1 MRDTIERTNQ
11 KMYSTGEIAKLCGI
25 TVRTVQYYDQRGLL
39 IPTELSEGGRRMYT
53 SEDVEKLRLLIYLRS
68 LGLSIDDIS
77 SIYQQDNGGNI
88 IKTLIDE
95 RIFAIEK
102 EVEEQKIKLQDAKI
116 FSRTI
121 KGATSDNT
129 SINAKYCVY
138 FKTERTIETLP
149 DTAFHYWNY
158 SWNHTRYI
166 FVYSLF
172 SGKWWIYLVVE
183 VLIIIFGSILFKKYM
198 HIVAYICPECH
209 TVFRPNGKE
218 VFWARHTYRTRKL
231 TCPCCNK
238 KGFCVETL
246 REEDL

>member
-1 MRDTIERTNQ
+1 MRDTIERNKQ

-39 IPTELSEGGRRMYT
+39 IPTELSEDGRRMYT

-68 LGLSIDDIS
+68 LGLSIDDIA
-77 SIYQQDNGGNI
+77 SIYQQDNGENI
-88 IKTLIDE
+88 IKALIDE

-102 EVEEQKIKLQDAKI
+102 EVEEQKIKLQDAKSFREQLKVLPVI
-116 FSRTI
+116 TPASMPNIAYILKRKERLKHYRI
-121 KGATSDNT
+121 QLLIIGIIVGIIQGAS
-129 SINAKYCVY
+129 
-138 FKTERTIETLP
+138 L
-149 DTAFHYWNY
+149 
-158 SWNHTRYI
+158 
-166 FVYSLF
+166 VYSLF
-172 SGKWWIYLVVE
+172 SGKWWIYLVFE
-183 VLIIIFGSILFKKYM
+183 VLVIIFGSILFKKYM

>member
-1 MRDTIERTNQ
+1 MRDTIERNKQ

-68 LGLSIDDIS
+68 LGLSIDDIA
-77 SIYQQDNGGNI
+77 SIYQQDNGENI
-88 IKTLIDE
+88 IKALIDE

-102 EVEEQKIKLQDAKI
+102 EVEEQKIKLQDAKSFREQLKAI
-116 FSRTI
+116 PVITPASMPNIAYILKRKERLKHYRIQLFI
-121 KGATSDNT
+121 IGIIVGIIQGA
-129 SINAKYCVY
+129 
-138 FKTERTIETLP
+138 F
-149 DTAFHYWNY
+149 
-158 SWNHTRYI
+158 

-172 SGKWWIYLVVE
+172 SRKWWIYLVVE

-218 VFWARHTYRTRKL
+218 VFWARHTYHTRRL